1 MAEESNPLR
10 QKDAQPATRAANEAL
25 LAELPFDDRQDYEES
40 RRGFIAGLPD
50 GKIVSRGGL
59 IWNLG
64 AYQFLDGPDA
74 PPTVNPSLW
83 RMAQLNMA
91 SGLFKVTD
99 SVYQL
104 RGLDIANMTV
114 IEGEGG
120 LILIDPLT
128 TVEAAAAALE
138 LYYAHRPKLPVRAV
152 IYSHSHVDHYGGVKG
167 VASDE
172 DVRAGRI
179 AVIAP
184 DGFMEAVGGE
194 NVLAGNAMTRRAMFQ
209 FGPLLPAG
217 ARGQVDAGLGKG
229 IARGRV
235 SLIAPT
241 QVIVKPVETHT
252 IASVEIVFHL
262 APGTEAPAEMHM
274 FLPKGGV
281 LNMAENATRHLHNFC
296 PLRGSV
302 VRDPRM
308 WAFYLADAIERFGDR
323 TEVLIGQHHWPT
335 WGRAT
340 ILDFLARQ
348 RDLYKHIHD
357 QTVRL
362 MNHGKRPAEIAE
374 VLRLP
379 QGLARDWTVRG
390 YYGTISHN
398 SKAVYQR
405 YLSWYDGNPANLNP
419 LPPQQSGAKY
429 VEYMGGA
436 AKIIERARAD
446 FATGEYRFV
455 AQVLYHVVFAD
466 AANTEAREL
475 MADALEQMGYQ
486 AESATWRN
494 AYLFGALELRF
505 GVAKLPPRPILSPDL
520 LSAVA
525 TDVLLDFLAVRI
537 DPAKIGTRNF
547 RLNLVLTDSNETL
560 LLTISNSTLTQL
572 VAKQAHDAD
581 ATVTMSRQTLVA
593 LIVKETSV
601 AKAIEHKAISVEG
614 EGGLLEK
621 LFDSLDDF
629 ELMFNIL
636 TP

>member
-1 MAEESNPLR
+1 MESNPLR
-10 QKDAQPATRAANEAL
+10 QKDAEPATRAANEAL
-25 LAELPFDDRQDYEES
+25 LKELPFEDRADYEES
-40 RRGFIAGLPD
+40 RRGFVAELPG

-64 AYQFLDGPDA
+64 AYEFLDGPNA
-74 PPTVNPSLW
+74 PPTINPSLY

-91 SGLFKVTD
+91 SGLFKVVD
-99 SVYQL
+99 GVYQL

-114 IEGEGG
+114 IEGKDG
-120 LILIDPLT
+120 LVLIDPLT
-128 TVEAAAAALE
+128 TIEAAAAALE
-138 LYYAHRPKLPVRAV
+138 LYYAHRPKKPVKAV
-152 IYSHSHVDHYGGVKG
+152 IYSHSHSDHYGGVKG
-167 VASDE
+167 VISDE
-172 DVRAGRI
+172 DVATGRV

-209 FGPLLPAG
+209 FGLLLPAG
-217 ARGQVDAGLGKG
+217 PRGQVDAGLGKG

-241 QVIVKPVETHT
+241 LVIKQPVETHV
-252 IASVEIVFHL
+252 IAGVEIVFHL

-335 WGRAT
+335 WGREK
-340 ILDFLARQ
+340 IVDFLARQ
-348 RDLYKHIHD
+348 RDLYKHVHD

-374 VLRLP
+374 ALRLP
-379 QGLARDWTVRG
+379 PGLARDFTVRG

-398 SKAVYQR
+398 SKAVFQR

-419 LPPQQSGAKY
+419 LPPRESGRKY

-436 AKIIERARAD
+436 DRIVERARAD
-446 FATGEYRFV
+446 FARGEYRFV

-466 AANTEAREL
+466 PDNKDAREL

-505 GVAKLPPRPILSPDL
+505 GTVPLPPRPILSPDL
-520 LSAVA
+520 LGAIA
-525 TDVLLDFLAVRI
+525 TDTLFDFVAVRI
-537 DPAKIGTRNF
+537 DPARIGTENF
-547 RLNLVLTDSNETL
+547 RLNLALTDSGEKL
-560 LLTISNSTLTQL
+560 LLTVSNSTLTQL
-572 VAKQAHDAD
+572 MGKRIATAD
-581 ATVTMSRQTLVA
+581 ASVSMTRHTLVA
-593 LIVKETSV
+593 LIVKDTSV
-601 AKAIEHKAISVEG
+601 AKAIEAGDIKVEG
-614 EGGLLEK
+614 RTGLLEK

-629 ELMFNIL
+629 ELMFRIL